1 MSQNTCL
8 ELAEAPEGD
17 GCKNNA
23 RKVSNKK
30 NRKQYECTT
39 DQELQHTQRANDVT
53 CTGWASGQLADAAAE
68 TAENGGADI
77 IAANLKV

>member
-1 MSQNTCL
+1 MEKYDTCGTSTGIMRKQMSQNTCL

-39 DQELQHTQRANDVT
+39 DQEL
-53 CTGWASGQLADAAAE
+53 
-68 TAENGGADI
+68 
-77 IAANLKV
+77 